1 MKKKK
6 RRRVRIC
13 RTEENGRELLGKK
26 EVNVSYIYIYI
37 GNIYHIFPH
46 SHMTDRIEAGGSECL
61 RGFLF
66 TEGDEEPCTD
76 TYGTSSILL

>member
-1 MKKKK
+1 MK
-6 RRRVRIC
+6 
-13 RTEENGRELLGKK
+13 RTLGKEGSK
-26 EVNVSYIYIYI
+26 CFLYI